1 MKIVLVRHGEAM
13 PFAADDASRA
23 LTSKGLQQAR
33 ASGAWLLRELGGVKG
48 AKLLASPYLRAQETA
63 GVIAGV
69 LELPVHALDAITPDG
84 DPRVALAAIG
94 QAGEGAEVLVVV
106 SHMPLVAALAVWL
119 EAGVLAAGRGF
130 GLAEARIFEA
140 DLPAPGLATPR
151 SVYIP
156 GLSD

>member
-1 MKIVLVRHGEAM
+1 MKIVLIRHGEAV

-33 ASGAWLLRELGGVKG
+33 ASAVWLRRELGGVAG
-48 AKLLASPYLRAQETA
+48 ARLLASPYRRAQETA
-63 GVIAGV
+63 GVLASV

-84 DPRVALAAIG
+84 DPRMALAAIG
-94 QAGEGAEVLVVV
+94 RAGEGAEVWVVV
-106 SHMPLVAALAVWL
+106 SHMPLLAALAAWL
-119 EAGVLAAGRGF
+119 ESGVLAAGRGF
-130 GLAEARIFEA
+130 GLAEARILEA
-140 DLPAPGLATPR
+140 ELPGPGLATSR